1 MPQTGFKAVEM
12 RSKWSNSE
20 TCDIENQGIIVCLE
34 RKKVI
39 SGDDDND
46 KKFEVPNYLTGKTVK
61 MYYTS
66 NQKHCQR
73 HNGSKPLSL

>member
-20 TCDIENQGIIVCLE
+20 TCDIENQGIIFCLQ
-34 RKKVI
+34 RNKKVI

-46 KKFEVPNYLTGKTVK
+46 KKFEVPNYLTSKTVK

-66 NQKHCQR
+66 IAKGTMDPRQ
-73 HNGSKPLSL
+73 